1 MPRRSVACSSSSSS
15 LASSTSVSPASAW
28 KQQPGPDH
36 VWDLLITCILYMVH
50 QNNYLRYIQ
59 YMIYII
65 YIQYEIF
72 GYLMI
77 SPIRVGYCVQVR
89 VNMGRCTTDYWWK
102 CGIGNLSQTANG
114 GLRLYTVWSRAAS
127 PMRNLW
133 KPGAK
138 SLCICICV
146 HLLYLFIL
154 DSRCYSQIKS
164 CHIYSVYQRQ
174 KLKPGQTTANI
185 KLKRTHIWPTDF
197 LRIWLHLFEFLFLD
211 PDWNISDHHHPRLCL
226 GDISCLRFRLPR
238 FSCLP
243 GGHSP

>member
-1 MPRRSVACSSSSSS
+1 VKHIETWCVLYYATLFLKKWKLKIQIKKETLVGRHTSCCDAKKTCLERFRNDFRTCHDAASPALRLPRRWHLPPPYLRPRLESSNQVRTMYGISSS
-15 LASSTSVSPASAW
+15 
-28 KQQPGPDH
+28 H
-36 VWDLLITCILYMVH
+36 VYYIWYIKITILDIYNTWYILY
-50 QNNYLRYIQ
+50 
-59 YMIYII
+59 I
-65 YIQYEIF
+65 YIQYLIF

-164 CHIYSVYQRQ
+164 CHVCSVYQS
-174 KLKPGQTTANI
+174 KN
-185 KLKRTHIWPTDF
+185 
-197 LRIWLHLFEFLFLD
+197 
-211 PDWNISDHHHPRLCL
+211 
-226 GDISCLRFRLPR
+226 
-238 FSCLP
+238 
-243 GGHSP
+243 